1 MRNLAR
7 KIENWFY
14 KPLLSK
20 LGYHSLTQIK
30 QGLPRSIYYQ
40 NLSNLKIL
48 KEIHFNFLKST
59 GWLESKNNNLS
70 MRGGKFIPWITYPAL
85 NVIEKWNLRDIKI
98 LEFGAGASTL
108 YFSELCKDLISYEFD
123 SDYFSSVYGAVDPAV
138 RLINVFDLE
147 IHNEKRLNLDS
158 EWIKLLSIDF
168 ESIPEGPLL
177 KAQID
182 FESLSFHINSSLRDC
197 KLVFIDG
204 GPRNFLTAVCA
215 DLLGPGGVIVLDNTD
230 MPYLAPAR
238 EFLRNRGFTE
248 IEFRGLGPL
257 NPYESTTSIF
267 CRTISDY
274 NQF

>member
-20 LGYHSLTQIK
+20 LGYHSLAETTH
-30 QGLPRSIYYQ
+30 GLPRSNYYQ

-108 YFSELCKDLISYEFD
+108 YFSELCNDLISYEFD
-123 SDYFSSVYGAVDPAV
+123 SEYFSAVYPVVDPAV

-147 IHNEKRLNLDS
+147 IHKEKRLNLDP
-158 EWIKLLSIDF
+158 EWIQLLSIDF

-182 FESLSFHINSSLRDC
+182 FESLSFHINSSLQDC

-204 GPRNFLTAVCA
+204 GPRNFLTAVCG

-274 NQF
+274 DQF